1 MSTLVAAVT
10 GAALLSWSSARR
22 PEGRLGSVGLTD
34 SAPSTGRLDGGAG
47 GAERTRS
54 FLAEPHRAVWV
65 IPIMVV
71 IAAAVAGVEALG
83 WVAAAGVAGG
93 SMGWIAISAVRR
105 RRAKQAAE
113 QTAHAAR
120 LLASLL
126 RAGQIPTV
134 ALAEAATECP
144 SLARAAAASKLGSD
158 VASELARSSRSP
170 GRDGMG
176 LMAAAW
182 RVSERSGAPIAAVL
196 ATVAENLR
204 HRRQLEAL
212 LETELAAART
222 SGRIMA
228 ALPFLAL
235 ALGVL
240 GGGDPL
246 GFLLHHELGQWLIL
260 AGVVLTAAGVV
271 WIDRLATARTSP

>member
-1 MSTLVAAVT
+1 MSTLVLAVT
-10 GAALLSWSSARR
+10 GAALLSWPSVRSA
-22 PEGRLGSVGLTD
+22 EGRLSGIAMTAANPSSGGL
-34 SAPSTGRLDGGAG
+34 AMRVGAG
-47 GAERTRS
+47 GRARS
-54 FLAEPHRAVWV
+54 FFAEPRHVVWAV
-65 IPIMVV
+65 PFMVV
-71 IAAAVAGVEALG
+71 IAAAAAGAEAVG
-83 WVAAAGVAGG
+83 WVAAVSVAGG
-93 SMGWIAISAVRR
+93 TIAWIAITSVRR
-105 RRAKQAAE
+105 RRAKRAFE
-113 QTAHAAR
+113 QVAHAAR

-134 ALAEAATECP
+134 ALEEAATECP
-144 SLARAAAASKLGSD
+144 ILIRAAAASRLGSD
-158 VASELARSSRSP
+158 VAAELARSSRAP
-170 GRDGMG
+170 GRDGLA

-260 AGVVLTAAGVV
+260 AGVALTAGGVV
-271 WIDRLATARTSP
+271 WIDRLAAERTSS